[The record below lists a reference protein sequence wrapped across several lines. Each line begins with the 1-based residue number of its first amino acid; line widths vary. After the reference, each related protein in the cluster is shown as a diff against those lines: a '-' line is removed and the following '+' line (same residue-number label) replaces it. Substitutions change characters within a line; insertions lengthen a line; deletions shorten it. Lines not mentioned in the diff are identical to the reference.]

1 MGGVTINALAFLI
14 RLRWWAIPWNSILE
28 PSLSQKEMY
37 SVTSD
42 RVRNDKNHNLHAER
56 AFNDFK
62 AFSHLVFHFAAQT
75 KPVK

>member
-14 RLRWWAIPWNSILE
+14 RLRRWAIPWNSILE

-42 RVRNDKNHNLHAER
+42 RVRNDKNHNLHVER